1 MGRYTST
8 QEISF
13 DIERESRGISAN
25 GTLTI
30 SVYTG
35 NEWLVADT
43 ITDSTVRYFTKAL
56 RLKFEISPG
65 GFYYIE
71 EGEDR

>member
-1 MGRYTST
+1 MGRYTDT
-8 QEISF
+8 QEKTF
-13 DIERESRGISAN
+13 GIERGSRAISAN

-30 SVYTG
+30 SLYTG
-35 NEWLVADT
+35 EEWEVADV
-43 ITDSTVRYFTKAL
+43 ITDSVVRYSTRAL

-71 EGEDR
+71 EGEKR